1 MADKK
6 DDKFDELLLMWMA
19 YQTVRA
25 EEAQDLKDDWYTV
38 EEIADELDMDIR
50 QDYVDMEELAKH
62 VDLLVPIIN
71 KGRGNI

>member
-25 EEAQDLKDDWYTV
+25 GEAQDLHDDWYTV
-38 EEIADELDMDIR
+38 EEIADELDMDEDLVEEIVWWDD
-50 QDYVDMEELAKH
+50 DY
-62 VDLLVPIIN
+62 
-71 KGRGNI
+71 